1 MALDLGR
8 RQLAQAVRQAGRQG
22 GDLPPV
28 VIVGAGLSGLA
39 MGAQLVRAGFDRF
52 TIVEQADEVGGT
64 WRDNTYPG
72 AGCDVPS
79 HLYSFS
85 FWPKRDWS
93 RRYAG
98 QPEILAYARAFAE
111 RFGLRDHLRVST
123 TVVRADLDEDRGTW
137 NVDVLGPD
145 GTPGT
150 LEASVVVF
158 ACGQLNRP
166 HVPRLEGLER
176 FSGRWWHSARWDHSV
191 DVTGKRVAVVG
202 SGASAIQFVPP
213 LARQAASVTVFQRTP
228 SYVAPKRD
236 HPYEGLKRQVLAGV
250 PAAGRALRWWTY
262 WVMEARWLAFR
273 EGSWLGRRMAALFA
287 SQLRAN
293 VVSESLPEHAVV
305 PDYPIGCKRILIS
318 NEWYPTLLR
327 PNVTVVDEPIVR
339 VDPGGPVTASGV
351 HHDADVIVFGTGFE
365 TTDFLGH
372 VPVVGRG
379 GRTLAET
386 WSGGA
391 HAYLGVAV
399 PDFPNCFLLYG
410 PNTNLGHNSIL
421 FMVERQVNLVLQ
433 AVATLVR
440 RRPGAPAGPGTT
452 IEVGEG
458 PDARDDDRVQRLMAH
473 TAWVAACHSWY
484 KDASGRVTNNWPTWT
499 FRYWLDTVMLRRG
512 DWLVTSTSGPAGSG
526 TAGSGTA
533 GSGTDLPSPPD
544 RRRRDPREVR
554 RHLGPG
560 TSSR

>member
-1 MALDLGR
+1 MALELGR
-8 RQLAQAVRQAGRQG
+8 RQLAQAVRRAGEEGR
-22 GDLPPV
+22 DLPPV

-85 FWPKRDWS
+85 FAPKRDWS

-98 QPEILAYARAFAE
+98 QPEILGYARAFAE
-111 RFGLRDHLRVST
+111 RFDLRDHLLLST

-166 HVPRLEGLER
+166 HVPRLEGLEG
-176 FSGRWWHSARWDHSV
+176 FAGRWWHSARWDHSV
-191 DVTGKRVAVVG
+191 DVAGKRVAVVG

-228 SYVAPKRD
+228 SYVVPKRD
-236 HPYEGLKRQVLAGV
+236 RPYEGLTRRLLAAV
-250 PAAGRALRWWTY
+250 PAAERALRWWTY
-262 WVMEARWLAFR
+262 WVLEARWLAFR
-273 EGSWLGRRMAALFA
+273 EKSWLGPRMASLFA
-287 SQLRAN
+287 SRLRAD
-293 VVSESLPEHAVV
+293 VVSESLPERAVV

-318 NEWYPTLLR
+318 SEWYPTLLR
-327 PNVTVVDEPIVR
+327 PDVTVVDEPIVR
-339 VDPGGPVTASGV
+339 VEPEGPVAASGRR
-351 HHDADVIVFGTGFE
+351 HDADVIVFGTGFE

-379 GRTLAET
+379 GRTLAEA

-433 AVATLVR
+433 AVAALVR
-440 RRPGAPAGPGTT
+440 RRAGSPGGGPGAT
-452 IEVGEG
+452 IEVGAG
-458 PDARDDDRVQRLMAH
+458 PDRREDDRVQRLM
-473 TAWVAACHSWY
+473 TRTTWVAACHSWY

-499 FRYWLDTVMLRRG
+499 VRYWLDTLRLRRD
-512 DWLVTSTSGPAGSG
+512 DWLVATAPGAGATRG
-526 TAGSGTA
+526 G
-533 GSGTDLPSPPD
+533 D
-544 RRRRDPREVR
+544 RAPTHAAHGGRRDGSR
-554 RHLGPG
+554 GPG
-560 TSSR
+560 TGRR